1 MLLFILRRDGI
12 YKPAGG
18 WLKFAITLLLAVT
31 VMLLVLL
38 LLINYVGGAETWH
51 QQDWWQRVLN
61 ISMLCIGGFV
71 TYIQGCLFACGFRL
85 ADFRGPAKVTNK

>member
-51 QQDWWQRVLN
+51 QQDWWRVFS
-61 ISMLCIGGFV
+61 ISVCIGGFV
-71 TYIQGCLFACGFRL
+71 HML
-85 ADFRGPAKVTNK
+85 AVFLPVALDLQIFVGQPK